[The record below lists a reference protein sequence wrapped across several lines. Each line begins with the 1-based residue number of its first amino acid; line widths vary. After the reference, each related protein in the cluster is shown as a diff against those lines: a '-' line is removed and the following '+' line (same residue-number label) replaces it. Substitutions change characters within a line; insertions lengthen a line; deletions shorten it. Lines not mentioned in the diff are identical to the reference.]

1 MPGGQ
6 NVSMLQSATAE
17 TTAPCPKCRSD
28 MVLAVITPHPVAPQL
43 GKHTYLCVK
52 CNQTRAYILPT
63 DGTVEAGHADRPDT
77 GETGSD
83 RRRDSREALN
93 APGTI
98 YHKDGSFLVPCS
110 VRDISRSGGRLELF
124 KETLLPQ
131 YFLLSVMP
139 DGSARRL
146 CSKVWQLALIAGV
159 RFVER
164 Q

>member
-1 MPGGQ
+1 
-6 NVSMLQSATAE
+6 MLQSATAE

-28 MVLAVITPHPVAPQL
+28 MVLAVITPLPVASQL

-63 DGTVEAGHADRPDT
+63 DTAAESGQADRPDSGAT
-77 GETGSD
+77 GRD
-83 RRRDSREALN
+83 RRGDSRETLD

-98 YHKDGSFLVPCS
+98 YQKDGSFLLPCT

-124 KETLLPQ
+124 KEAVLPQ
-131 YFLLSVMP
+131 YFLLSVTP
-139 DGSARRL
+139 DGTARRL

-164 Q
+164 QGS

>member
-1 MPGGQ
+1 
-6 NVSMLQSATAE
+6 
-17 TTAPCPKCRSD
+17 

-43 GKHTYLCVK
+43 GRHTYLCAK
-52 CNQTRAYILPT
+52 CNQTTNYILPT
-63 DGTVEAGHADRPDT
+63 DPAADSADPQESAEAANN
-77 GETGSD
+77 
-83 RRRDSREALN
+83 RRRDAREALN

-98 YHKDGSFLVPCS
+98 YHKDGTFLLPCT

-124 KETLLPQ
+124 KDTALPQ

-159 RFVER
+159 RFAEK
-164 Q
+164 QSL

>member
-1 MPGGQ
+1 
-6 NVSMLQSATAE
+6 
-17 TTAPCPKCRSD
+17 

-43 GKHTYLCVK
+43 GKHTYLCTK

-63 DGTVEAGHADRPDT
+63 DGIAETGQADRPDS

-83 RRRDSREALN
+83 RRRDSRETLQ

-98 YHKDGSFLVPCS
+98 YHKDGSFLVPCT
-110 VRDISRSGGRLELF
+110 VRDISKSGGRLELF
-124 KETLLPQ
+124 KEAVLPQ
-131 YFLLSVMP
+131 YFLFSVMP

-164 Q
+164 QGS

>member
-1 MPGGQ
+1 MSKMPFGHGPGRDYTPPSCVPTGKAHLSLRQ
-6 NVSMLQSATAE
+6 MQSNQG
-17 TTAPCPKCRSD
+17 
-28 MVLAVITPHPVAPQL
+28 LHPA
-43 GKHTYLCVK
+43 
-52 CNQTRAYILPT
+52 
-63 DGTVEAGHADRPDT
+63 DGRGSRVRQADQPDN
-77 GETGSD
+77 GATGSD
-83 RRRDSREALN
+83 RRRDSRETLN

-98 YHKDGSFLVPCS
+98 YHKDGNFLVPCT

-146 CSKVWQLALIAGV
+146 CSKVWQLALIAGL

-164 Q
+164 QGS